1 MCEEAG
7 GEGSACS
14 GGGRCGCDMVM
25 LRFADADVRMRF
37 VLGNSADGIA
47 VDVGA
52 VNIMYG

>member
-7 GEGSACS
+7 GEGPVCS
-14 GGGRCGCDMVM
+14 GCGRCGCDMVM
-25 LRFADADVRMRF
+25 LRFAVADVRMRF
-37 VLGNSADGIA
+37 ALGNSADGMV